1 MLAALCFASCD
12 GCNHRARGDT
22 ARCGKCATSTECRPG
37 LGCLNGVC
45 ETAPPSCHVE
55 IGL

>member
-1 MLAALCFASCD
+1 MLAALLFASCD

-22 ARCGKCATSTECRPG
+22 ARCGKCGSSAECRPG